1 MKFKKIFKWT
11 STTIQLILVIFVL
24 TIHYL
29 SDEKMGVMRSLTYRN
44 SVYDKLSSRLKII
57 YGLILLLIIL
67 ISLSVKA
74 YKNFNKFK
82 YSIGVIAITLCLI
95 LFGVIFNSQVLLS
108 YYVIL
113 IGFSIVLVIE
123 LLKIIFL

>member
-11 STTIQLILVIFVL
+11 STIIQLILVIFVL

-44 SVYDKLSSRLKII
+44 SVYDKLSLRLKII

-67 ISLSVKA
+67 VILSVKA
-74 YKNFNKFK
+74 YKKFNKFK